1 MTTVVKSDGWSFD
14 HATGHVG
21 DVTFEFNVD
30 SAVLNGQV
38 LSNEAIEYIVEYG
51 IKQNLTDCYASAKVT
66 AEKKDLVLI
75 DVARDLFAR
84 RLRGILDGTLS
95 MRDSLSPKKRIVNEI
110 AMVAF
115 RKLIKMTWKKF
126 VESLDSEE
134 IAQAVFDKFIAE
146 NITEFERAADERI
159 EMSKS
164 IKTKTSSIS
173 DLLQSVKAEQPVA
186 TTVIKG
192 GKGKKVA

>member
-1 MTTVVKSDGWSFD
+1 MSTVVKSDGWSFD

-51 IKQNLTDCYASAKVT
+51 IKQNLTDAYASAKQQS
-66 AEKKDLVLI
+66 EKKDLVLI

-84 RLRGILDGTLS
+84 RLKGILDGTLS
-95 MRDSLSPKKRIVNEI
+95 MRDSATPFQRIVNEI

-115 RKLIKMTWKKF
+115 RKAAKMTWKKF
-126 VESLDSEE
+126 VESVDSEE
-134 IAQAVFDKFIAE
+134 VAQAVFDKFVAE
-146 NITEFERAADERI
+146 NYAEFERGANERL
-159 EMSKS
+159 ELNKS
-164 IKTKTSSIS
+164 IKTTSSIN

-186 TTVIKG
+186 TTVIKK
-192 GKGKKVA
+192 KGKAA